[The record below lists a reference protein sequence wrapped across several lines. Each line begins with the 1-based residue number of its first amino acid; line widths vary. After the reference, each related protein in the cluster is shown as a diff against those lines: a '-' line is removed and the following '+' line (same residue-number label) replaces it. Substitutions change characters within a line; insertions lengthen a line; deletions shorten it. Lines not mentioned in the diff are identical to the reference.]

1 MESLDG
7 ARRLLA
13 RSRRAV
19 AFTGTGVSTASGV
32 PDFRS
37 PGGIWSRY
45 RPVTIQ
51 EFRGSAE
58 ARKRYWR
65 YKKET
70 YADFARARPNAA
82 HAALARLETEA
93 RLLGVI
99 TQTIDGLHQDAGS
112 RRAGRA
118 DDHHQPRTHPSRRAG
133 GGGTPRGG
141 RAPAPRPRRPLAG
154 GRTPLK

>member
-1 MESLDG
+1 MEALDG
-7 ARRLLA
+7 ARRLVE

-19 AFTGTGVSTASGV
+19 AFTGAGVSTASGV

-70 YADFARARPNAA
+70 YADRSVEPNP
-82 HAALARLETEA
+82 
-93 RLLGVI
+93 GW
-99 TQTIDGLHQDAGS
+99 
-112 RRAGRA
+112 
-118 DDHHQPRTHPSRRAG
+118 
-133 GGGTPRGG
+133 RGG
-141 RAPAPRPRRPLAG
+141 SNRPSDP
-154 GRTPLK
+154 PFE